1 MQDVASSTRSEAQ
14 ADRLHGEMRKCRSLQ
29 TSEQAGMD
37 DLKTQ
42 LSVLRSDFME
52 APVIQIFLRLIG
64 TPRSWRLP
72 GPHASE
78 SVDGRHAGRGRK
90 LSQLAAS

>member
-1 MQDVASSTRSEAQ
+1 
-14 ADRLHGEMRKCRSLQ
+14 
-29 TSEQAGMD
+29 MD

-52 APVIQIFLRLIG
+52 APATGPIWTILDSLFE
-64 TPRSWRLP
+64 SLP

-78 SVDGRHAGRGRK
+78 SFDGRHAGRGRK